1 MFDPLLQGGSAMS
14 DDEKPAKI
22 FALPSASPKTARKL
36 AEHAQDIKD
45 TDPGRAVE
53 LQEEAIRILVKEIK
67 KRNEMIKGL
76 RRVLLDYLPDD
87 NSDT

>member
-1 MFDPLLQGGSAMS
+1 MS
-14 DDEKPAKI
+14 INDTPAKI
-22 FALPSASPKTARKL
+22 FTLPSASPKTVRKL
-36 AEHAQDIKD
+36 VEHAQAIKT
-45 TDPGRAVE
+45 TDPGAALA

-87 NSDT
+87 NSDA